1 MLSIFH
7 IENELDN
14 TQQLNAIQLQIFC
27 AAAEKTKFMG
37 DQFEVEVVIKE
48 IFPSYIVCIY
58 CKLIFTPLRKLQL
71 LM

>member
-14 TQQLNAIQLQIFC
+14 TQQLNAIELRIFRT
-27 AAAEKTKFMG
+27 AAEKTKFME

-48 IFPSYIVCIY
+48 IFPSHIVCIY
-58 CKLIFTPLRKLQL
+58 CKLIFAPLRKLQL